1 MSLGCSLSIPPLHL
15 PEILNDKKFAFL
27 FASNYHP
34 AMAHVAPLRREIGF
48 PTIFNFLGPL
58 MNPARPSRMVVGV
71 AKRELA
77 SVFVDALNRL
87 GVERAMVVRGKEG
100 MDEISPEGETEVS
113 YDFQTLYFIY

>member
-1 MSLGCSLSIPPLHL
+1 
-15 PEILNDKKFAFL
+15 
-27 FASNYHP
+27 
-34 AMAHVAPLRREIGF
+34 MAHVAPLRREIGF